1 MFWLDVER
9 YVNLD
14 STKIWEKQERAK
26 FIHDKFLRP
35 DSPFPINISSEVME
49 QTIEKIEQ
57 GDPSAFEAAQKAV
70 FLIMLH
76 VCIFL
81 FLPTLVLTPTK
92 DTFEYFL
99 KEERYE
105 FLKRNGMCS
114 PMLMLLSLITT
125 FSPERFR
132 TYERH

>member
-1 MFWLDVER
+1 
-9 YVNLD
+9 
-14 STKIWEKQERAK
+14 
-26 FIHDKFLRP
+26 
-35 DSPFPINISSEVME
+35 ME

>member
-49 QTIEKIEQ
+49 QTIEKLEQ

-76 VCIFL
+76 VWIFL
-81 FLPTLVLTPTK
+81 FLLT
-92 DTFEYFL
+92 FVFNIL
-99 KEERYE
+99 KGHLRI
-105 FLKRNGMCS
+105 
-114 PMLMLLSLITT
+114 LL
-125 FSPERFR
+125 EGR
-132 TYERH
+132 TV